1 MSFISGRLLALA
13 AFLARRYGVKA
24 VSALA
29 RSANAWLADPA
40 NEAAKQQLVAQLTEW
55 SRVATGGAARTAAAL
70 AQQVDKRK
78 VSTGAWE
85 RDLMDLRYELAE
97 IEPGPIREGAI
108 RAYEAQLRAGVH
120 LISGARSP
128 GRAREEVLAA
138 LRAEATML
146 RRERLTGDER
156 ERLLAAADAAI
167 AACSA
172 MFREDGDT
180 GAAGRRR

>member
-1 MSFISGRLLALA
+1 VSFLSRRLLIFA

-24 VSALA
+24 VSSLA

-40 NEAAKQQLVAQLTEW
+40 NEAAKAQLVEQLRDW
-55 SRVATGGAARTAAAL
+55 SRVATGGASRTAAVL
-70 AQQVDKRK
+70 AQQVERRK

-85 RDLMDLRYELAE
+85 RDLMDLRHELPG
-97 IEPGPIREGAI
+97 IEPGPIRDGAV

-120 LISGARSP
+120 LISGARSRE
-128 GRAREEVLAA
+128 RAREEVLAA

-146 RRERLTGDER
+146 QRERLTGEER
-156 ERLLAAADAAI
+156 ERLLAATDAAI

-172 MFREDGDT
+172 MFRQADRP
-180 GAAGRRR
+180 GAAGRTR